1 MEHHTSLQAV
11 AFDLDGTLY
20 PNGALYVRLIPFI
33 TRHFRLL
40 QAMGKAR
47 EALRQRGKVDRF
59 YETQAQLMASYLE
72 EEPQKVYERTERLIY
87 RGWEPLF
94 KHIRPF
100 PYVRETLVAFKKGG
114 LKLGLLS
121 DFPPVQKLQYLG
133 LYDYFDVILCSEEV
147 GALKPDP
154 FPFQILA
161 ERLGCSPQ
169 QILYVGNSVAYDV
182 RGAQRA
188 GFSSALIDRR
198 WWGFSRSCGAQFI
211 FRDYRQLRSYVL
223 R

>member
-1 MEHHTSLQAV
+1 MEHHISFQAV

-20 PNGALYVRLIPFI
+20 PNRALYVRLIPFI
-33 TRHFRLL
+33 IRHFRLL

-47 EALRQRGKVDRF
+47 DILRQRGKVDRF
-59 YETQAQLMASYLE
+59 YETQAQLMASYLKE
-72 EEPQKVYERTERLIY
+72 DPQKVYQKTEELIY

-94 KHIRPF
+94 KDIRSF
-100 PYVRETLVAFKKGG
+100 PYVEETLAEFKKAG

-133 LYDYFDVILCSEEV
+133 LSEYFDVILCSEEV

-154 FPFQILA
+154 FPFQVLA

-169 QILYVGNSVAYDV
+169 QILYVGNSVPYDV
-182 RGAQRA
+182 KGAQRA
-188 GFSSALIDRR
+188 GYSSALIDRR
-198 WWGFSRSCGAQFI
+198 WWGFPCSGEAQFI
-211 FRDYRQLRSYVL
+211 FKDYRQLRSYVL

>member
-1 MEHHTSLQAV
+1 MEHRISFQAV

-33 TRHFRLL
+33 VRHLRLL

-47 EALRQRGKVDRF
+47 DILRQRGKVDRF
-59 YETQAQLMASYLE
+59 YETQAELMAFYLKE
-72 EEPQKVYERTERLIY
+72 APHNVYQKTERLIY

-94 KHIRPF
+94 THIRPF
-100 PYVRETLVAFKKGG
+100 PYVQETLREFKKAG

-121 DFPPVQKLQYLG
+121 DFPPVQKLRYLG
-133 LYDYFDVILCSEEV
+133 LFEYFDEILCSEEV

-161 ERLGCSPQ
+161 ERLGCSPER
-169 QILYVGNSVAYDV
+169 ILYVGNSVSYDV

-188 GFSSALIDRR
+188 GYCSALIDRR
-198 WWGFSRSCGAQFI
+198 CWGFSRACEAQFS
-211 FRDYRQLRSYVL
+211 FRDYRQLRTYVL